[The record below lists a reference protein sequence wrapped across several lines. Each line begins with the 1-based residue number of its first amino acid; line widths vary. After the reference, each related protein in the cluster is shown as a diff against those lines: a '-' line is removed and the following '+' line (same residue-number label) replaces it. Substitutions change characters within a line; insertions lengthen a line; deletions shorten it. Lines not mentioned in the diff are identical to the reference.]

1 MNGFFNQNNWHSP
14 QTLALLGAAGGFL
27 DPNGGMGAGFQGA
40 MQGMMGGHQLRA
52 MQDAAELKKAQAQ
65 MKQQELLR
73 QIEMRNWW
81 QQNIRPGDTSR
92 DVANKVLS
100 SGYPELLAHMKN
112 LPQYKA
118 KIETVDGQGKP
129 VVKFIDTVGNI
140 ENTGETPWKAP
151 IKMDQ
156 GGFNALI
163 DPVTMKAVAQ
173 YGKTMSPDAGANLA
187 QRKYEFGMNYNL
199 DRDKFALDQ
208 YRALKPEFRDG
219 YFISPPNATNP
230 QGSIMPTDL
239 ATAPKGSEM
248 EKQKLRSKVEQV
260 IGNDTEDL
268 IKKATGSYLGQAR
281 DFAGRIIGQSTPATD
296 ALNALQMRAATLA
309 GNMPRFEG
317 PQSDADRKYY
327 LQMAGDLGNPDKTVD
342 EKLTAFKELKR
353 MFNLVD
359 ENGVVNTSR
368 QNDLPSYNDRNS
380 YISPD
385 GIKSTIKNM
394 R

>member
-1 MNGFFNQNNWHSP
+1 MDGFFNQSNWQSP

-40 MQGMMGGHQLRA
+40 MQGMMSGHQLKA

-92 DVANKVLS
+92 EVANKVLS

-118 KIETVDGQGKP
+118 KIESVDEQGKP

-187 QRKYEFGMNYNL
+187 QRKYEFGIENARNNARFNL
-199 DRDKFALDQ
+199 DYNPDFQSQLAASKTA
-208 YRALKPEFRDG
+208 
-219 YFISPPNATNP
+219 ATQQAKN
-230 QGSIMPTDL
+230 
-239 ATAPKGSEM
+239 
-248 EKQKLRSKVEQV
+248 KVEAVANLPKVVDQANES
-260 IGNDTEDL
+260 IKLIDDL
-268 IKKATGSYLGQAR
+268 VNHPGFGIMVGKSNPAGEIAAFMPGTAAR
-281 DFAGRIIGQSTPATD
+281 DFKARFDQIKGKQFLEAFETLKGGGQITEIEGTKATQAISRMERAQSEEEFKNAAREFQDIIRKGVERASNKAGQP
-296 ALNALQMRAATLA
+296 
-309 GNMPRFEG
+309 MP
-317 PQSDADRKYY
+317 QINRKSF
-327 LQMAGDLGNPDKTVD
+327 M
-342 EKLTAFKELKR
+342 
-353 MFNLVD
+353 
-359 ENGVVNTSR
+359 
-368 QNDLPSYNDRNS
+368 
-380 YISPD
+380 SPD
-385 GIKSTIKNM
+385 GWSSFEN
-394 R
+394 